1 MSIKAQREWGE
12 GRQGGK
18 EKEEMM
24 CFAKRGSRKISRREC
39 GAKRKTLVD
48 EAGLLA
54 QGNVTGREREGD

>member
-24 CFAKRGSRKISRREC
+24 CFAKRGSRKVSRREC
-39 GAKRKTLVD
+39 RAKRKTLVH

-54 QGNVTGREREGD
+54 QRNVTGSEREGD